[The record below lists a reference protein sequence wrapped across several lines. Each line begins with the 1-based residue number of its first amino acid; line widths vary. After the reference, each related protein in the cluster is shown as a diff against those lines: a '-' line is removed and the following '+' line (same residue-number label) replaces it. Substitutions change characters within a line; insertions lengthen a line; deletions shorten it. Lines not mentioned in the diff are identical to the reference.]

1 MAIQWVRSLLFI
13 IQMYAM
19 MLIMGIACFIPSLLS
34 RKAAIASMRLYCAW
48 VRWTA
53 SWMVGLTSEIRGA
66 VPQDEVIVASKHQ
79 SFFDIILLMGALPS
93 GKFIMKRELMF
104 APILGQYALRIGCV
118 PVNRGKR
125 GKAIK
130 KMAED
135 VKSGAQKPGQLII
148 YPQGTRI
155 APGVQAP
162 FKVGTYVL
170 YNQLGQTCVPAAT
183 NVGVFRPRKG
193 ILRKPGHAV
202 MEFLDPIEAGL
213 DQASFMGRLEETVE
227 SHSNALMREAGFDL
241 DGLHNLNQRA

>member
-1 MAIQWVRSLLFI
+1 MKYALQWTRSLIFI
-13 IQMYAM
+13 LQMYLM
-19 MLIMGIACFIPSLLS
+19 MFLMGIACFIPALLS

-53 SWMVGLTSEIRGA
+53 GWIVGLKSEVRGT
-66 VPQDEVIVASKHQ
+66 VPSGAVIVAAKHQ
-79 SFFDIILLMGALPS
+79 SFLDIILLMGSLPA

-130 KMAED
+130 KMAAD
-135 VKSGAQKPGQLII
+135 VKSGAQLPGQLII

-155 APGVQAP
+155 APGVKAP

-170 YNQLGQTCVPAAT
+170 YEQLAQACVPVAC
-183 NVGVFRPRKG
+183 NVGVFWPKRG
-193 ILRKPGHAV
+193 IYRAPGLAV
-202 MEFLDPIEAGL
+202 IQYLDPIQAGL
-213 DQASFMGRLEETVE
+213 SQADFMGQLQDVVETK
-227 SHSNALMREAGFDL
+227 SNELMQEAGFDANAVSK
-241 DGLHNLNQRA
+241 DS